1 MSSIP
6 VQYQHLS
13 WADFDESEF
22 DMYSPA
28 AMTQFRDWLGADV
41 PVPSPTNTQTRYVPK
56 LLKTNAQ
63 QNVWRKMDTSL
74 LKAQNDKK

>member
-13 WADFDESEF
+13 WADFDESDF
-22 DMYSPA
+22 DMYSPI
-28 AMTQFRDWLGADV
+28 AMAQFRDWLGADA
-41 PVPSPTNTQTRYVPK
+41 PVPSPITQTRYVPK